1 MIFRCK
7 QRTHILDFFYAEL
20 APPFF
25 FGDCK
30 RSSWCYTC
38 VWNESTWSP
47 WDNSIQIGSLAQ
59 CPIRLWFSIDG
70 LLPIKLPVLYP
81 LKHHDRAFN
90 FSKLKIDMGLF
101 NRKLVIC
108 LEQLAALWL
117 LFWADSKLKRCM
129 VYVHHL
135 SLQGVCKE
143 VHVHSL
149 LLSLLVRD
157 LCKAMRRGNSCQFYF
172 RDGCK
177 CKLWH
182 VQKWSFCSNCYI
194 EIGHT

>member
-7 QRTHILDFFYAEL
+7 QRTHILDFLYAEP
-20 APPFF
+20 ASPFF

-30 RSSWCYTC
+30 RSWCYTC

-108 LEQLAALWL
+108 LGQLAAFYF
-117 LFWADSKLKRCM
+117 LFWADSADKKGVWCM
-129 VYVHHL
+129 CTIWAFR
-135 SLQGVCKE
+135 VCAE
-143 VHVHSL
+143 
-149 LLSLLVRD
+149 RFI
-157 LCKAMRRGNSCQFYF
+157 CIQ
-172 RDGCK
+172 
-177 CKLWH
+177 
-182 VQKWSFCSNCYI
+182 FCS
-194 EIGHT
+194 ESLG